1 MFGIDIID
9 ASLLPAMSV
18 ALLAGVISFLSPC
31 VLPIVPPYLA
41 YKSGMSVGE
50 ISDAGRGRKR
60 ATISALFFVLGLST
74 VFIILGFAAAAFGA
88 FFLQNQVLFA
98 LISGAVIIVFGLHF
112 LGVFRISFLDREARM
127 DAGDQGGSSF
137 GAYILGLAFAFG
149 WTPCIGPQ
157 LGAILTLAAS
167 EASVTRGTFLLGVYA
182 AGLGIPFLLA
192 AMFMSRAMGLMNRLK
207 RHMALIEKVM
217 GGLLVLV
224 GAAMLTGLFTWF
236 SFWLLEQFP
245 ALATLG

>member
-1 MFGIDIID
+1 
-9 ASLLPAMSV
+9 
-18 ALLAGVISFLSPC
+18 
-31 VLPIVPPYLA
+31 
-41 YKSGMSVGE
+41 
-50 ISDAGRGRKR
+50 
-60 ATISALFFVLGLST
+60 
-74 VFIILGFAAAAFGA
+74 AFGA

-98 LISGAVIIVFGLHF
+98 QISGAVIIVFGLHF

-192 AMFMSRAMGLMNRLK
+192 AMFMSRAMGVMNRLK